1 MKRERP
7 KLKRIS
13 EQMRQ
18 WCALLESEVLSW
30 PGAAPKPMFGML
42 AFYRKGRIFAAVPR
56 TRGLGSDRTVIF
68 KLDAAPQKLR
78 EQALAD
84 PRVTTTQMGKAGWIA
99 FELDSL
105 DDVREA
111 LRWFAQAYELV
122 GGKKQPVPR
131 R

>member
-1 MKRERP
+1 
-7 KLKRIS
+7 
-13 EQMRQ
+13 MRQ
-18 WCALLESEVLSW
+18 WCALLEGEVLSW
-30 PGAAPKPMFGML
+30 PGVAPQPMFGML

-84 PRVTTTQMGKAGWIA
+84 ARVTTTQMGKAGWIA

-105 DDVREA
+105 ADVRDA
-111 LRWFAQAYELV
+111 LRWFSQAYELV
-122 GGKKQPVPR
+122 GRKKQQVHHR
-131 R
+131 